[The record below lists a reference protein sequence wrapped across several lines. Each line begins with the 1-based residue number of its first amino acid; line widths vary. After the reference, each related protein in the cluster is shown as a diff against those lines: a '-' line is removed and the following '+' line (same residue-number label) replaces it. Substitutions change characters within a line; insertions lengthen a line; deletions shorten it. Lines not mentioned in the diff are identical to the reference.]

1 MKRKHS
7 LQHWRLGVQ
16 ILAFLLFVYLLIS
29 GKNKLWMLIMMAFL
43 LITPFW
49 GRLYCGWLCPLNTLL
64 RPVNWLVSKK
74 ARRLAKDIPPV
85 GKSPWLR
92 AVIFIL
98 FLLVFLMTLRG
109 IIKIN
114 LIVLLAPFAILTTLF
129 FTESAWHR
137 YLCPFGVL
145 FSLPAG
151 VSRWRFHINPDRCL
165 ACGRCRRVCPV
176 GAIATNEAPG
186 KSYRILPRYCLFC
199 FACLEV
205 CPRSSIEL
213 TAARPGSSR
222 EKMTRNL

>member
-1 MKRKHS
+1 P
-7 LQHWRLGVQ
+7 
-16 ILAFLLFVYLLIS
+16 I
-29 GKNKLWMLIMMAFL
+29 
-43 LITPFW
+43 
-49 GRLYCGWLCPLNTLL
+49 
-64 RPVNWLVSKK
+64 
-74 ARRLAKDIPPV
+74 

-98 FLLVFLMTLRG
+98 FLLVFFMTLRG

-129 FTESAWHR
+129 FTGAAWHR

-165 ACGRCRRVCPV
+165 ACGRCRRVCPA
-176 GAIATNEAPG
+176 GAIATNESPG

-213 TAARPGSSR
+213 TAARPASSR
-222 EKMTRNL
+222 ENMTRNL